1 MERSW
6 DISAGQLA
14 HFILVALGDD
24 MVNACVEIEGV
35 NVHTLLMCSAEL
47 TQHSARAYFMQLLF
61 WVRGAGRGAGVERR
75 DKSGKTALSLA
86 SQHGHLDA
94 VRPLLL
100 NGAQTDTP
108 DNGGRRSLDYAD
120 QEHHS
125 KVVKFL
131 LKASRRQEIKDKHED
146 FTLSGSMETL
156 TSWQPEI
163 RPKTRHGAFPSGL
176 RRLLCKQSVCDLFM
190 TEHVICNPYAL
201 EHDEEKRLK
210 MSRRHLSAIRS
221 AGYP

>member
-47 TQHSARAYFMQLLF
+47 TQHSARACFMQLLF
-61 WVRGAGRGAGVERR
+61 WVRCAGCGAGVERR

-94 VRPLLL
+94 VRPLLCYSTVLKQTPLTTGADAHSIMPLKNTTVKWL
-100 NGAQTDTP
+100 N
-108 DNGGRRSLDYAD
+108 S
-120 QEHHS
+120 
-125 KVVKFL
+125 
-131 LKASRRQEIKDKHED
+131 
-146 FTLSGSMETL
+146 
-156 TSWQPEI
+156 
-163 RPKTRHGAFPSGL
+163 
-176 RRLLCKQSVCDLFM
+176 C
-190 TEHVICNPYAL
+190 
-201 EHDEEKRLK
+201 
-210 MSRRHLSAIRS
+210 
-221 AGYP
+221 

>member
-1 MERSW
+1 MNIFDCINKHALRRPLWAMERSW
-6 DISAGQLA
+6 DISAGYEGRECPTCPFHPRGLGRWRGKHVCGDWRCKRA
-14 HFILVALGDD
+14 HS
-24 MVNACVEIEGV
+24 V
-35 NVHTLLMCSAEL
+35 NVFHWTDPAQRQS
-47 TQHSARAYFMQLLF
+47 LF
-61 WVRGAGRGAGVERR
+61 HAAALWGAGRRAGVERR
-75 DKSGKTALSLA
+75 DKSGQTALSLA

-108 DNGGRRSLDYAD
+108 DTGGRRPLDYAA
-120 QEHHS
+120 QEHHG

-156 TSWQPEI
+156 ASWQPEN
-163 RPKTRHGAFPSGL
+163 RPKTLHGAFPRGL

-190 TEHVICNPYAL
+190 TEHM
-201 EHDEEKRLK
+201 H
-210 MSRRHLSAIRS
+210 
-221 AGYP
+221 